1 MRISVIIPVLD
12 EEKNILATVAAV
24 GSLNPDELLLVDGG
38 SADDTLN
45 ICNQLGVTV
54 ILSERG
60 RSAQMNV
67 GAKHSTG
74 DVLLFLHADTRLPG
88 SAFSDIRSALS
99 DPRCVGGRFDLEL
112 DGDQLMLRVIGKMIS
127 LRSRLTRI
135 GTGDQAI
142 FVRRHI
148 FETIGG
154 YPKIPLMEDIAFSR
168 AMKRKG
174 KVACLRSCVITSA
187 RRWQTEG
194 IWKTIFKMWVLK
206 SLYLLGVS
214 PFRLKR
220 YYADGR

>member
-1 MRISVIIPVLD
+1 MIPVLD

-24 GSLNPDELLLVDGG
+24 GSLNPDELLVVDGG
-38 SADDTLN
+38 STDDTLN

-74 DVLLFLHADTRLPG
+74 DVLLFFHADTSLPG

-112 DGDQLMLRVIGKMIS
+112 DGEQLMLRVIGKMIS

-148 FETIGG
+148 FETISG

-168 AMKRKG
+168 AMKH
-174 KVACLRSCVITSA
+174 
-187 RRWQTEG
+187 
-194 IWKTIFKMWVLK
+194 
-206 SLYLLGVS
+206 
-214 PFRLKR
+214 
-220 YYADGR
+220 